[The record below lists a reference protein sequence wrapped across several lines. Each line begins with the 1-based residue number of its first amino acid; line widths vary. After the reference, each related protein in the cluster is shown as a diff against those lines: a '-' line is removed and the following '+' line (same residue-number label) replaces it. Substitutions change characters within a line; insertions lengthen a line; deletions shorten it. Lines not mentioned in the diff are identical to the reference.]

1 MRNRENVTVRA
12 DVAKVDPKQAHVVA
26 QWPAGR
32 PIVCCR
38 FASKGRFL
46 FCGLESSTI
55 ERFGLADGKKT
66 SFSGGHE
73 SWVFSLAF
81 APSGETFYSGG
92 GEGRVVFW
100 ETAAAG
106 PKPMRTIDAH
116 KGWVRAIAVSPD
128 GKLLATGGNDRIVR
142 LWESST
148 GKLVRELTGHA
159 GHIYSLEC
167 HPGGET
173 LLSGDLLGVIKEW
186 DLASGQAIGG
196 FDAKALHTYEGGQQV
211 DFGGVRGMAVS
222 GDRAMIAAGGLHKAT
237 NPLGAV
243 HEPLVLVFDTKTR
256 KPARTLLTDGI
267 AGGVIW
273 RLRYLAD
280 GSLMGGCGGSNGG
293 ILLFWKSGADKDYH
307 RFGLP
312 NILRDMDLHPDG
324 LRVATA
330 HHDGT
335 ARITRLAPGTS

>member
-1 MRNRENVTVRA
+1 MRTDPPRI
-12 DVAKVDPKQAHVVA
+12 DPKQAHLIA

-38 FASKGRFL
+38 FDPKGRFL

-55 ERFGLADGKKT
+55 ARLNLTDGKNT
-66 SFSGGHE
+66 SFSGGHD
-73 SWVFSLAF
+73 SWLFALAF
-81 APSGETFYSGG
+81 SPSGETCYSGG

-100 ETAAAG
+100 ETAAAS
-106 PKPMRTIDAH
+106 PRPMRTIDAH
-116 KGWVRAIAVSPD
+116 KGWVRAIAPSPD
-128 GKLLATGGNDRIVR
+128 GKLLATAGNDRIVR
-142 LWESST
+142 LWDTST

-159 GHIYSLEC
+159 NHIYSLTY
-167 HPGGET
+167 HPGGKT
-173 LLSGDLLGVIKEW
+173 LSSGDLLGVIKEW
-186 DLASGQAIGG
+186 DPSSGQALGA

-211 DFGGVRGMAVS
+211 DFGGVRGMAFS
-222 GDRAMIAAGGLHKAT
+222 PDHTMLAAGGLHKAT

-243 HEPLVLVFDTKTR
+243 HEPLVLVFDAKTR
-256 KPARTLLTDGI
+256 KLSRTLLTDGI
-267 AGGVIW
+267 TGGVIW
-273 RLRYLAD
+273 SLRYLSD
-280 GSLMGGCGGSNGG
+280 GTLMGGCGGSNGG
-293 ILLFWKSGADKDYH
+293 ILLFWKSGTDKDYH

-335 ARITRLAPGTS
+335 ARITFLSAGKPQA

>member
-1 MRNRENVTVRA
+1 VST
-12 DVAKVDPKQAHVVA
+12 DSPKIDPKQAHLLA

-38 FASKGRFL
+38 FDPKGRFL

-55 ERFGLADGKKT
+55 VRFNLADGKKA
-66 SFSGGHE
+66 SFPGGHD

-81 APSGETFYSGG
+81 SPSGETLYSGG
-92 GEGRVVFW
+92 GEGRVVSW
-100 ETAAAG
+100 ETAAAT
-106 PKPMRTIDAH
+106 PKPVRTIEAH
-116 KGWVRAIAVSPD
+116 KGWVRAIAASPD
-128 GKLLATGGNDRIVR
+128 GKSLATGGNDRIVR
-142 LWESST
+142 LWDSST
-148 GKLVRELTGHA
+148 GKLVRELSGHA
-159 GHIYSLEC
+159 SHIYSLEY
-167 HPGGET
+167 HSSGKS

-186 DLASGQAIGG
+186 DPSSGQALGA
-196 FDAKALHTYEGGQQV
+196 FDAKALHTYERGQQV
-211 DFGGVRGMAVS
+211 DFGGVRGMAIAADQTVL
-222 GDRAMIAAGGLHKAT
+222 AAGGLHKAT

-256 KPARTLLTDGI
+256 KLSRTLLTDGI
-267 AGGVIW
+267 TGGVIW
-273 RLRYLAD
+273 RLRYLPD
-280 GSLMGGCGGSNGG
+280 GTLMGGCGGSNGG
-293 ILLFWKSGADKDYH
+293 ILLFWNSAAVKDYH

-335 ARITRLAPGTS
+335 ARITRLAAGAS